1 MSTDFEA
8 LLVTHLAPRL
18 KTLGY
23 AYDARLALDG
33 ELYGF
38 HKELG
43 DEVHA
48 IIQFRYRQDA
58 GRHDFT
64 VNLFTAKSRE
74 IQPRMYGGYA
84 GARGARLSYVMWFVH
99 GLRDYAV
106 PDYWWVALDEAYLP
120 AALEEA
126 LEQVERYGIPW
137 LENPDAPKPWEMPVT
152 RTGEFVEAVRAVMAR
167 EMERLGYQLAQ
178 QSLAGD
184 QTYCYFAKALADGT
198 LALIELQPIYSLE
211 PGMFNFDVQLRR
223 RAGGDPVAFGGDDE
237 HGRSMSLAQL
247 IWQAQGSAPLDR
259 LSVSEV
265 KTLFWHYHDRAEL
278 DAQLIEALEQIK
290 HIGCAWV
297 ERTAAAGI
305 KGDTIGS
312 QEERL

>member
-18 KTLGY
+18 KILGY

-38 HKELG
+38 RKELG
-43 DEVHA
+43 DDVHA

-64 VNLFTAKSRE
+64 VNLFTAKSRA
-74 IQPRMYGGYA
+74 IQPRMYGGYT

-99 GLRDYAV
+99 DLRDFAV
-106 PDYWWVALDEAYLP
+106 PDYWWAALDEAYLP

-126 LEQVERYGIPW
+126 LNQVERYGIPW
-137 LENPDAPKPWEMPVT
+137 LESPDAPKPWEMPVY
-152 RTGEFVEAVRAVMAR
+152 RTDEFAEAVRVVMAR
-167 EMERLGYQLAQ
+167 EMEGLGYQLTR
-178 QSLAGD
+178 QSLPGD
-184 QTYCYFAKALADGT
+184 QTYCYFAKTLADGT

-211 PGMFNFDVQLRR
+211 PGVFNFDVQLQRR
-223 RAGGDPVAFGGDDE
+223 SGTEPMTFDE
-237 HGRSMSLAQL
+237 YGQGRSMSLAQL
-247 IWQAQGSAPLDR
+247 VWQARGSAPLDR

-265 KTLFWHYHDRAEL
+265 KTVFWHYHDRAEL
-278 DAQLIEALEQIK
+278 DAQLSDALEQIK
-290 HIGCAWV
+290 QIGCAWI
-297 ERTAAAGI
+297 ERTAAGPKVI
-305 KGDTIGS
+305 
-312 QEERL
+312 Q

>member
-1 MSTDFEA
+1 MGTDFEA
-8 LLVTHLAPRL
+8 LLITYLAPPLR
-18 KTLGY
+18 TLGY
-23 AYDARLALDG
+23 AYDPRLALDG

-38 HKELG
+38 RKVLG
-43 DEVHA
+43 DDVQA

-58 GRHDFT
+58 ARHDFT

-106 PDYWWVALDEAYLP
+106 PDYWWAVLDEAYLP

-126 LEQVERYGIPW
+126 LNQVERYGIPW
-137 LENPDAPKPWEMPVT
+137 LECLEAPKPWEMPMS
-152 RTGEFVEAVRAVMAR
+152 RADEFVEAVQVVMAR
-167 EMERLGYQLAQ
+167 EMERLGYQLER

-184 QTYCYFAKALADGT
+184 QPYCYFSKPMSDGT
-198 LALIELQPIYSLE
+198 CALIELQPIYSLE
-211 PGMFNFDVQLRR
+211 PGEFNFDVRLQRR
-223 RAGGDPVAFGGDDE
+223 IDSDPLAFDDDYE
-237 HGRSMSLAQL
+237 HWRSVSLAQL
-247 IWQAQGSAPLDR
+247 VWQARGSIPLDR

-278 DAQLIEALEQIK
+278 DAQLLDVLEQIRR
-290 HIGCAWV
+290 IGCVWV
-297 ERTAAAGI
+297 EQLAVESKVI
-305 KGDTIGS
+305 
-312 QEERL
+312 Q